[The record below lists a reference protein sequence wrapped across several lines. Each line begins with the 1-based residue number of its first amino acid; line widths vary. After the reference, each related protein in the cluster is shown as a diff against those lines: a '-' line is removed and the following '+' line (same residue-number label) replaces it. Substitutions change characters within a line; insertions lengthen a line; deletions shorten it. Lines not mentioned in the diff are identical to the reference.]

1 MGFRTPNTLAYLIGS
16 LLWIAACHKSDQAK
30 PTRQVRAASD
40 SSRVQQSSS
49 TLRDELLGEE
59 VVIRDSAGLFD
70 PGGYYLP
77 DEAMLIDG
85 TQLATVELWLANAYY
100 GGVLHYDRPQVY
112 VRPYV
117 RLTFT
122 TEAASATVRCEA
134 PVVSSDTV
142 AIHCS
147 ESPMGTID
155 ILGHFVT
162 NAGSLPES
170 GLDLCRDGF
179 GMDAR
184 IVVRR
189 GNATLHDARHKLTCT
204 AGD

>member
-16 LLWIAACHKSDQAK
+16 LLWIAACHKSDETK
-30 PTRQVRAASD
+30 PNRQVRAPSD
-40 SSRVQQSSS
+40 SPSVQQSSS

-100 GGVLHYDRPQVY
+100 GGVLHDDRPQVY
-112 VRPYV
+112 VRRYV

-122 TEAASATVRCEA
+122 TEAAS
-134 PVVSSDTV
+134 V

-155 ILGHFVT
+155 IMGHFVS
-162 NAGSLPES
+162 NAGSLPKS